1 MYSKPYQPYGFLRK
15 SRTVFHTNFLFHFF
29 WTCIYF
35 HNYLCAN
42 ISTHKNKLLTTCRKI
57 NMRKF
62 FSVSARYQIR
72 VKFSRNKVV
81 CNKRVCLKFRKF
93 YKKTPVLKQVFKQ
106 KAQNHNVDNYMESC
120 NSNVCVHKV
129 LSVVI

>member
-1 MYSKPYQPYGFLRK
+1 
-15 SRTVFHTNFLFHFF
+15 
-29 WTCIYF
+29 
-35 HNYLCAN
+35 
-42 ISTHKNKLLTTCRKI
+42 
-57 NMRKF
+57 MRKF

-72 VKFSRNKVV
+72 VKLSRNKVV
-81 CNKRVCLKFRKF
+81 FIKRVYLKFRKF

-106 KAQNHNVDNYMESC
+106 KAQNHNVDNYMESFC